1 MCYDGITQ
9 SRVTTKVESMKKVIK
24 MYVYFSK
31 YSFDKV
37 GTFAAY
43 SFRTPDTANL
53 TLVCEQDIEFNVPE
67 NYDPT
72 AQKIAAL
79 QAQKAKAQEDFNN
92 SVFQINELISKL
104 QALEYN
110 SDPQ

>member
-1 MCYDGITQ
+1 
-9 SRVTTKVESMKKVIK
+9 MKKVIK

-31 YSFDKV
+31 YSYDKV
-37 GTFAAY
+37 GTFVAY
-43 SFRTPDTANL
+43 SFRTPDTADL
-53 TLVCEQDIEFNVPE
+53 TLVCEQDVEFDVPK

-79 QAQKAKAQEDFNN
+79 QAAKARAQENFNK

-104 QALEYN
+104 QALEYT
-110 SDPQ
+110 SEPQ

>member
-1 MCYDGITQ
+1 
-9 SRVTTKVESMKKVIK
+9 MKTVIK
-24 MYVYFSK
+24 MNVYFRK
-31 YSFDKV
+31 YSYDKAGAFV
-37 GTFAAY
+37 AY

-53 TLVCEQDIEFNVPE
+53 TLVCEQDIEFDVPE

-79 QAQKAKAQEDFNN
+79 QARKAKAQEDFNN

-104 QALEYN
+104 QALEYT
-110 SDPQ
+110 SEPQ

>member
-1 MCYDGITQ
+1 
-9 SRVTTKVESMKKVIK
+9 MKKVIK

-31 YSFDKV
+31 YSYDKV
-37 GTFAAY
+37 GTFVAY
-43 SFRTPDTANL
+43 SFRTPDTADL
-53 TLVCEQDIEFNVPE
+53 TLVCEQDVEFDVPK

-79 QAQKAKAQEDFNN
+79 QAAKVKAQESFNK

-104 QALEYN
+104 QALEYT
-110 SDPQ
+110 SEPQ

>member
-1 MCYDGITQ
+1 MCYDGATQ
-9 SRVTTKVESMKKVIK
+9 SRVTTKVESMKKAIK

-31 YSFDKV
+31 YQFEKDGSFV
-37 GTFAAY
+37 AY
-43 SFRTPDTANL
+43 SFRTPDSANL
-53 TLVCEQDIEFNVPE
+53 TLVCEQDVEFDVPE

-79 QAQKAKAQEDFNN
+79 QAEKVKAQEAFNK

-104 QALEYN
+104 QALEYT
-110 SDPQ
+110 SEPQ

>member
-1 MCYDGITQ
+1 
-9 SRVTTKVESMKKVIK
+9 
-24 MYVYFSK
+24 
-31 YSFDKV
+31 
-37 GTFAAY
+37 
-43 SFRTPDTANL
+43 
-53 TLVCEQDIEFNVPE
+53 VPE

>member
-1 MCYDGITQ
+1 
-9 SRVTTKVESMKKVIK
+9 MKKVIK

-31 YSFDKV
+31 YSYDKV
-37 GTFAAY
+37 GTFVAY
-43 SFRTPDTANL
+43 SFRTPDTADL
-53 TLVCEQDIEFNVPE
+53 TLVCEQDVEFDVPK

-79 QAQKAKAQEDFNN
+79 QAAKVKAQESFSK

-104 QALEYN
+104 QALEYT
-110 SDPQ
+110 SEPQ

>member
-1 MCYDGITQ
+1 
-9 SRVTTKVESMKKVIK
+9 MKKVIK

-31 YSFDKV
+31 YSYDKV
-37 GTFAAY
+37 GTFVAY
-43 SFRTPDTANL
+43 SFRTPDTADL
-53 TLVCEQDIEFNVPE
+53 TLVCEQDVEFDVPK

-79 QAQKAKAQEDFNN
+79 QAVKVKAQESFNK

-110 SDPQ
+110 SEPQ

>member
-1 MCYDGITQ
+1 MCYDGLTQ
-9 SRVTTKVESMKKVIK
+9 SRVTTEVESMKKAIK

-37 GTFAAY
+37 GTFDAY

-53 TLVCEQDIEFNVPE
+53 TLVCEQDIEFDVPE

-110 SDPQ
+110 SEPQ

>member
-1 MCYDGITQ
+1 
-9 SRVTTKVESMKKVIK
+9 MKKVIK

-53 TLVCEQDIEFNVPE
+53 TLVCEQDVEFDVPK

-79 QAQKAKAQEDFNN
+79 QAAKVKAQENFNK

-104 QALEYN
+104 QALEYDN
-110 SDPQ
+110 AAQ

>member
-1 MCYDGITQ
+1 
-9 SRVTTKVESMKKVIK
+9 MKTVIK

-31 YSFDKV
+31 YSFDKAGAFV
-37 GTFAAY
+37 AY
-43 SFRTPDTANL
+43 SFRTPDTADL
-53 TLVCEQDIEFNVPE
+53 TLVCEQDVEFDVPK

-79 QAQKAKAQEDFNN
+79 QAAKVKAQENFNK